1 MNVLG
6 VCVKEGKDQKLLGDI
21 NLRADWIEPAGSP
34 VGLGGKVSVQCKL
47 LCAVLGAHKN
57 LSHKILSCTR
67 SMRKKGGTGFFRWDP
82 LWCDKQTN
90 FFFKLVHRKCPKR
103 VVAPSPGPEIF
114 FRRTQEI
121 SYFQLAEKDLRS

>member
-1 MNVLG
+1 MCILTRSFKRETDKKKKVLKQRPAGGGKGGVEIEFFEMNVLV

-57 LSHKILSCTR
+57 LSHKILS
-67 SMRKKGGTGFFRWDP
+67 SYALDEKKGRDRFF
-82 LWCDKQTN
+82 QMGSA
-90 FFFKLVHRKCPKR
+90 
-103 VVAPSPGPEIF
+103 VV
-114 FRRTQEI
+114 
-121 SYFQLAEKDLRS
+121 